1 MPTILRE
8 PFIRSAVLTAIS
20 AGLIAA
26 AGCRRSET
34 GKDQAKQEDGKTTSR
49 IISPR
54 RGDLRVVVVQ
64 PGTVQAFES
73 TPIYPRIAGYAEK
86 YRVDIGKRVN
96 QGDILLDMWIP
107 DYDEALKQ
115 KVAATHR
122 ADVQI
127 GVAQAAL
134 LAAESTVETAKARL
148 ASAKAGV
155 NRAQAA
161 YVRWESEY
169 KRLQGLVAE
178 RVLNEQVRDETY
190 RQFEEAVA
198 VRDQATAA
206 VAEATANVSKVIADR
221 DRAKVDVEAAR
232 ADLLVAQAEQS
243 QARVVVE
250 YGHIKASYP
259 GIITQRN
266 VSPGD
271 YLQAGIGTSNR
282 PLFVLEQTDPVRVFV
297 GVPELAAGF
306 IREGD
311 IATIRFQ
318 AIQGVTRTGKIV
330 RTGFSLNPTSRTLQT
345 EIDIPNP
352 TGLLRPGMYVTST
365 IAIDRH
371 NVFILPSDAISFQ
384 GGQNYFLYF
393 EGKDGKPVR
402 TQILV
407 GLSTDDQ
414 TEVLRKRVPN
424 SGPDDWSEFD
434 GTERIFSGNLDALKA
449 ATAPDSSSPDTSAPA
464 QPAPPPTSAS
474 GSGVKTGPAG
484 L

>member
-8 PFIRSAVLTAIS
+8 PFIRKAVLTAIS

-26 AGCRRSET
+26 AGCGRSET
-34 GKDQAKQEDGKTTSR
+34 GKDRAKQDDGRTTSR

-54 RGDLRVVVVQ
+54 RGDLRVIVVQ

-115 KVAATHR
+115 KAAATHR

-127 GVAQAAL
+127 RVAKATL

-169 KRLQGLVAE
+169 KRLQGLVTE

-190 RQFEEAVA
+190 RQFEEAA
-198 VRDQATAA
+198 AARDQATAA
-206 VAEATANVSKVIADR
+206 VAEATANVGKATADL

-232 ADLLVAQAEQS
+232 ADLLVAQAEES
-243 QARVVVE
+243 QARVMVE
-250 YGHIKASYP
+250 YGHIKAPYP

-271 YLQAGIGTSNR
+271 YLQAGIGTSSR

-297 GVPELAAGF
+297 GVPELAAAF
-306 IREGD
+306 IKD
-311 IATIRFQ
+311 QDTATIRFQ

-365 IAIDRH
+365 IAIERK
-371 NVFILPSDAISFQ
+371 NIFIVPSDAISFQ
-384 GGQNYFLYF
+384 GGQNYFLFF

-402 TQILV
+402 TQVLV
-407 GLSTDDQ
+407 GLSADDQ
-414 TEVLRKRVPN
+414 TEVLRKRVPH
-424 SGPDDWSEFD
+424 SGPDDWAEFD
-434 GTERIFSGNLDALKA
+434 GTERIFSGNLDALNA
-449 ATAPDSSSPDTSAPA
+449 ASAAGASGSSPTPA
-464 QPAPPPTSAS
+464 QPSPPPAS
-474 GSGVKTGPAG
+474 GSGGTTGTAG